1 MNYLSS
7 GAEPGGVGVRKR
19 ARRRFEGM
27 EPVART
33 VVAVAREE
41 QITLLAASLAYYLFL
56 ALVPLV
62 LFAVIGLSLFG
73 NGLLSQASTAASG
86 TVLPNGTS
94 VPRQLLTQTS
104 GRVRAA
110 ALGAVILGWSGL
122 RMFGALDGAF
132 AAVYDEREAVSLTG
146 KLIDATL
153 VLVTVT
159 TAATALAGI
168 SLAFAV
174 VVENGSVLR
183 LLSPL
188 LLFVTLAV
196 AFLPMFYVL
205 PEVDGVSIRE
215 ILPGTLFAALAWTV
229 SGVVVRLYATASSSV
244 ALYGVVGGLLLVLTW
259 LYVGG
264 LALLVGAALNAT
276 LAGRVDPDTE
286 WLPAR

>member
-1 MNYLSS
+1 M
-7 GAEPGGVGVRKR
+7 GVRKR
-19 ARRRFEGM
+19 ALRRFEGM

-62 LFAVIGLSLFG
+62 LFAVIALSLFG

-86 TVLPNGTS
+86 TVLPSGTS

-110 ALGAVILGWSGL
+110 ALGAVILAWSGL

-132 AAVYDEREAVSLTG
+132 AAVYDERGTVSLTG
-146 KLIDATL
+146 KVRDATL

-159 TAATALAGI
+159 AAAAALAGI

-188 LLFVTLAV
+188 LLFATLTV

-244 ALYGVVGGLLLVLTW
+244 ALYGAVGGLLLVLTW
-259 LYVGG
+259 LYIGG
-264 LALLVGAALNAT
+264 LALLVGAALNAS
-276 LAGRVDPDTE
+276 LVGRVDPDTE